1 MIIEQ
6 LNPNSVTRPI
16 LKLLNQLG
24 DTNKLKLAEA
34 RDIIKEQ
41 ISNNHFTY
49 IIFQDDLPLGV
60 GSIIISKKL
69 IRNGRKCV
77 FFEDIAIHKK
87 YHRRGLGKKLVQ
99 HLIKIAR
106 AVGAYKIMLTCDDK
120 NIEFY
125 RKLGFEICGNNMRI
139 DL

>member
-60 GSIIISKKL
+60 GSIKI
-69 IRNGRKCV
+69 GRAHV
-77 FFEDIAIHKK
+77 
-87 YHRRGLGKKLVQ
+87 
-99 HLIKIAR
+99 
-106 AVGAYKIMLTCDDK
+106 
-120 NIEFY
+120 
-125 RKLGFEICGNNMRI
+125 
-139 DL
+139 